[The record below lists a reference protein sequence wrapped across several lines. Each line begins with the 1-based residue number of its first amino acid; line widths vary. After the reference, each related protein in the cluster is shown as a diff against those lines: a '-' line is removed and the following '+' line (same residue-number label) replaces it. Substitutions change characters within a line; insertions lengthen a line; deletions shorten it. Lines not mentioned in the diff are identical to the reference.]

1 MRNSTLWILLLSTA
15 LVLAPAFARAAG
27 PEEPK
32 QVKAEEPKEKEEDEN
47 AAIANPAEFEKKAC
61 GDKEVDFKVETD
73 KKQHPTPAA
82 PADKAMV
89 YVIRPTGMGGKIQT
103 KLAVDGKWIGGNRGN
118 NYFFFTLDPGE
129 HYCCSQAEN
138 RSLLLLKVEAGKT
151 YYLQQKIKMGMW
163 KARNKLVLLDEAEG
177 KEDLAKCHLAVS
189 TEKK

>member
-1 MRNSTLWILLLSTA
+1 MKMSRFLVF
-15 LVLAPAFARAAG
+15 LVLLALAVVPAFLWAAG
-27 PEEPK
+27 PQES
-32 QVKAEEPKEKEEDEN
+32 QQAKAEDPKEKDEDEN

-61 GDKEVDFKVETD
+61 GGTEVDFKVETD
-73 KKQHPTPAA
+73 KKQHPTPPA

-103 KLAVDGKWIGGNRGN
+103 KLAVDGKWIAANRGN

-151 YYLQQKIKMGMW
+151 YYLQQKMKMGFM

-177 KEDLAKCHLAVS
+177 QEGLAKCHLAVS